1 MFLFYI
7 VLCLYFCQSQVA
19 GTLPMVFIFIF
30 FIFLMDPAAVEQL
43 ASL

>member
-7 VLCLYFCQSQVA
+7 VLFLYFCQSQVA
-19 GTLPMVFIFIF
+19 DTLPMFYFFIF
-30 FIFLMDPAAVEQL
+30 FDMGPAAVEQL